1 MLRSE
6 VLVLCD
12 AVLRDPQGKFELRG
26 IFDRIVVQ
34 KIPTYHREMFFF
46 FRFYIGNY
54 KLRKNP
60 EIFCELRPPK
70 GPPKKMPGLSPRV
83 AERGKVEGFFRL
95 QGLPL
100 QHYGEYQ
107 IHLSLDK
114 QHIGYYLFDCTDN
127 STLQGGQ
134 QQNELVH

>member
-26 IFDRIVVQ
+26 IFDRVLVQ
-34 KIPTYHREMFFF
+34 KIPAFHREMFFF

-54 KLRKNP
+54 TLRKSSA
-60 EIFCELRPPK
+60 IFCELRPPE
-70 GPPKKMPGLSPRV
+70 GQSEKMPGLSPKV
-83 AERGKVEGFFRL
+83 AEKGRVEGFFRL

-100 QHYGEYQ
+100 RYYGEHQ

-114 QHIGYYLFDCTDN
+114 KHIGYYLFDCIDL

-134 QQNELVH
+134 QQNVLVH